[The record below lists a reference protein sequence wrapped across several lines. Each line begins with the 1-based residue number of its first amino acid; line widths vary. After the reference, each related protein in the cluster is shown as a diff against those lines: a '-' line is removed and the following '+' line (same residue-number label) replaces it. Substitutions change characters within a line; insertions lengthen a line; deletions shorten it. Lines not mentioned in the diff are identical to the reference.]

1 MTGGK
6 NIKYNKINNM
16 KLQHGGNGDNKIS
29 TDPSLYK
36 PPPINRL
43 PYDVKIF
50 SFLAVMGIL
59 IRMIFA
65 EKSKDYA
72 TATVYKPA

>member
-1 MTGGK
+1 MTSGGK
-6 NIKYNKINNM
+6 NITYNNNNNNNNNNNIMKKQHDGNDIKSHPIN
-16 KLQHGGNGDNKIS
+16 
-29 TDPSLYK
+29 
-36 PPPINRL
+36 INRL

-65 EKSKDYA
+65 EKSNESIY
-72 TATVYKPA
+72 P